1 MTNNRRDRT
10 RIASSEETAEQLR
23 VIGVHGA
30 VEQHAGATRALSE
43 VLTGAENAG
52 AAIDLFDLAEL
63 TLPLYNSDQ
72 PEPQEGVAVVRRIAR
87 ADAVILAT
95 SVRHDSYSAQLKT
108 ALEYC
113 GPEEFDSKPVGLL
126 GVTEGSEPAL
136 ALEHLRTVCTTL
148 NAWVLPMQV
157 SITAAG
163 EHDELAVDSVNALR
177 TLGQQIVDRVFHEA
191 EGSGED
197 I

>member
-1 MTNNRRDRT
+1 ML
-10 RIASSEETAEQLR
+10 SSEETAEQPH
-23 VIGVHGA
+23 VIGIHGA
-30 VEQHAGATRALSE
+30 AEQHGIATHALSK
-43 VLTGAENAG
+43 VLRRAENAG
-52 AAIDLFDLAEL
+52 ASTDLIDLVEL

-72 PEPQEGVAVVRRIAR
+72 PEPQDAVAVVRQISQ
-87 ADAVILAT
+87 ADAVVLAT
-95 SVRHDSYSAQLKT
+95 SVQHDSYSALLKT

-113 GPEEFDSKPVGLL
+113 SPEEFDNKPVGLL
-126 GVTEGSEPAL
+126 GVTEGSGPAL

-157 SITAAG
+157 SINTTWD
-163 EHDELAVDSVNALR
+163 DELPTDSVNALR
-177 TLGQQIVDRVFHEA
+177 TLGKQVVDQVFIGA